1 MIETAFLGVPGV
13 NAWIFFGLSVA
24 ACCTSIVAMVTGTAG
39 GLLLL
44 AIMAFFFEPTT
55 LLPLHTIIMLLTSVH
70 VAILFWRYTLK
81 ATVLPFLG
89 GSIAGAALG
98 GQIFIALPAAI
109 LQGIIGIFI
118 FILILTWLPKIASA
132 GGETKRFAVVGFGVT
147 FLGIF
152 VSATGSLLAS
162 FVASASP
169 DRRNHVAT
177 MGALM
182 ICSHVTKIVAFGVL
196 GIALSA
202 YVPLIIAMVAGA
214 ATGNWIGGQMLD
226 RMQEQI
232 FRTLF
237 KVLLT
242 ILGLRLLWVGAR
254 GLGWF

>member
-1 MIETAFLGVPGV
+1 MIETQFLGVPDV
-13 NAWIFFGLSVA
+13 NAWIFFGLSIA

-44 AIMAFFFEPTT
+44 ALMAFFFEPST

-98 GQIFIALPAAI
+98 AQIFVALPAAI
-109 LQGIIGIFI
+109 LQGIIGF
-118 FILILTWLPKIASA
+118 FILILTWLPKLARS
-132 GGETKRFAVVGFGVT
+132 GGETKRFAMVGFVIT

-162 FVASASP
+162 FIASAAP
-169 DRRNHVAT
+169 ERRNHVAT

-182 ICSHVTKIVAFGVL
+182 ICSHVTKIVAFGVM
-196 GIALSA
+196 GIALNA
-202 YVPLIIAMVAGA
+202 YIPLIISMVAGA
-214 ATGNWIGGQMLD
+214 AMGNWIGGKMLD
-226 RMQEQI
+226 RMPEQV

-237 KVLLT
+237 KVLIT
-242 ILGLRLLWVGAR
+242 ILGLRLIWVGAT
-254 GLGWF
+254 GIGWF

>member
-1 MIETAFLGVPGV
+1 MIETAFLGVPGI

-70 VAILFWRYTLK
+70 VAVLFWRHILRQ
-81 ATVLPFLG
+81 TVIPFLG
-89 GSIAGAALG
+89 GSVVGAALG
-98 GQIFIALPAAI
+98 AQIFIALPAAI

-118 FILILTWLPKIASA
+118 LILTWLPKIATV
-132 GGETKRFAVVGFGVT
+132 GGETKRFAVVGFAIT

-162 FVASASP
+162 FIAGAAP
-169 DRRNHVAT
+169 TRQNHVAT

-182 ICSHVTKIVAFGVL
+182 ICSHVTKIVAFGIL

-202 YVPLIIAMVAGA
+202 YVPLIISMVAGA
-214 ATGNWIGGQMLD
+214 ALGNWIGGKMLN
-226 RMQEQI
+226 RMQEQV
-232 FRTLF
+232 FRTIF
-237 KVLLT
+237 KILLT
-242 ILGLRLLWVGAR
+242 LLGLRLLWVGAT